1 MSVTCSW
8 CYKRGHNRL
17 SCPERK
23 KYCAANPDSHE
34 AYVLRT
40 EREGRQR
47 TIAKRACTYCSEKGH
62 NRRGCTALKED
73 KALVTKKNNEYRNH
87 FISKLSENGLGPG
100 ALVCY
105 AANEFHSSR
114 RDEES
119 IWDKTVSMVLTNI
132 SWGDVD
138 FLQAPVIKA
147 TGGLLQN
154 SFRFIGR
161 KVAWGRVLKT
171 TGWCKEDE
179 KAYWHRNAEPAQNSL
194 RPLTGYEVSCIIPD
208 ELPASFERNG
218 GQGDMKILAPS
229 YKSWTIPE
237 KYENKLA
244 SCLESAFNFSPK
256 ANANDWEKRQM
267 HRGEWVWLYPDRDR
281 SVEAWH
287 KEREKQNPQAGP
299 TGDCSW

>member
-1 MSVTCSW
+1 V
-8 CYKRGHNRL
+8 
-17 SCPERK
+17 
-23 KYCAANPDSHE
+23 
-34 AYVLRT
+34 
-40 EREGRQR
+40 Q
-47 TIAKRACTYCSEKGH
+47 GH

-73 KALVTKKNNEYRNH
+73 KALVLKKNTEYRNH

-105 AANEFHSSR
+105 GAHDVHSSR
-114 RDEES
+114 RDQES

-147 TGGLLQN
+147 DGDLLQN

-179 KAYWHRNAEPAQNSL
+179 KAYWHRKAEPAQNSL
-194 RPLTGYEVSCIIPD
+194 RPLNGYEVSCIMPD
-208 ELPASFERNG
+208 EMPVSFERNG

-229 YKSWTIPE
+229 YKSWSIPE
-237 KYENKLA
+237 KYENKLTDHL
-244 SCLESAFNFSPK
+244 LEVFNFSPK
-256 ANANDWEKRQM
+256 SNALDWEKRQM

-287 KEREKQNPQAGP
+287 KEREKQN
-299 TGDCSW
+299 TW

>member
-8 CYKRGHNRL
+8 CHKRGHNRL
-17 SCPERK
+17 GCPERK
-23 KYCAANPDSHE
+23 KYCEANPDSHE

-47 TIAKRACTYCSEKGH
+47 IVAKRACTYCGEKGH

-105 AANEFHSSR
+105 GAHEVHSNR
-114 RDEES
+114 RDTES
-119 IWDKTVSMVLTNI
+119 IWDKVVTMVLTNI

-138 FLQAPVIKA
+138 FLQAPVIRA
-147 TGGLLQN
+147 DGDMLQN
-154 SFRFIGR
+154 SYRYIGR

-171 TGWCKEDE
+171 TGWDKEDDTP
-179 KAYWHRNAEPAQNSL
+179 YWRRKAEPAQNSL
-194 RPLTGYEVSCIIPD
+194 QPLIGYEVSCIMPD
-208 ELPASFERNG
+208 ELPVAFERNG

-229 YKSWTIPE
+229 YKPWSIPE
-237 KYENKLA
+237 KYENKLT
-244 SCLESAFNFSPK
+244 SCLEEAFNFSPK
-256 ANANDWEKRQM
+256 SNANDWEKRQM
-267 HRGEWVWLYPDRDR
+267 HRGEWVWLYPDRER

-287 KEREKQNPQAGP
+287 KEREKHSVEKN
-299 TGDCSW
+299 SW